1 MNYKQLIGLI
11 ALLAATSAYAA
22 CTMTTVI
29 DPNTGLVKVCSL
41 CCEDGM
47 CTTICN

>member
-1 MNYKQLIGLI
+1 MKELI
-11 ALLAATSAYAA
+11 AIAALLVATTAYAA

-41 CCEDGM
+41 CCENGM